1 MNQFQSPQPMQS
13 PGFAVHR
20 EPKGG
25 GGKKLAL
32 FGCLGC
38 LGVSVLAVVAIVGV
52 LMWFGTRPTLSV
64 QSEATLPAADLQAL
78 RDNGLLDDGEALQL
92 IYTQGIADFS
102 ENTFF
107 FTDQRVVFYGVVV
120 APVTHEIA
128 TYDQVIDIE
137 LFGTDQPFFEDSTIV
152 VTLADGREIIGLV
165 TAIEDADRRFYNKL
179 RTAWLTANPAP
190 NPDGG
195 VGSDADEASDLDDDQ
210 DGG

>member
-1 MNQFQSPQPMQS
+1 MNQFQSPQPMQ
-13 PGFAVHR
+13 PAGFAVPR

-64 QSEATLPAADLQAL
+64 QSEATLPVADLQAL
-78 RDNGLLDDGEALQL
+78 RDNGLLDDGESLQL

-102 ENTFF
+102 ENTFY
-107 FTDQRVVFYGVVV
+107 FTDRRVVFYGLVT

-128 TYDQVIDIE
+128 TYDRVVDIE

-152 VTLADGREIIGLV
+152 VTLADGGEIIGLV

-179 RTAWLTANPAP
+179 RSAWLAANPAAG
-190 NPDGG
+190 PDG
-195 VGSDADEASDLDDDQ
+195 VTDSNVDEASDLNDVQ